1 MDQNDLKNLPRNT
14 QILLGVGL
22 LAFIATFFPFDG
34 IHEHGFGADEN
45 AWNGV
50 AGVLGALA
58 ITLGLVAAVAQTLAA
73 ESMPKLGVSWSFIM
87 AALGAFATL
96 MFIIH
101 WIALPSDT
109 VFGVH
114 FGLSLQWGGY
124 LEIILC
130 IVFTAVAGMM
140 LRESGEAMPWANHG
154 GTAAPPAA

>member
-1 MDQNDLKNLPRNT
+1 MDQNDVKALPRNV
-14 QILLGVGL
+14 QLLLGAGL

-34 IHEHGFGADEN
+34 IHEHGLGADEN

-58 ITLGLVAAVAQTLAA
+58 ITLAALCALAQTFAA
-73 ESMPKLGVSWSFIM
+73 ASLPRLGVSWSFIT

-101 WIALPSDT
+101 WIALPSAT

-124 LEIILC
+124 LEIILS
-130 IVFTAVAGMM
+130 IIFTGAAVAL
-140 LRESGEAMPWANHG
+140 LRESGEPMPWHSEG
-154 GTAAPPAA
+154 VSAPPAA

>member
-1 MDQNDLKNLPRNT
+1 MDQNDVTNLPRNV
-14 QILLGVGL
+14 QILLGAGL

-34 IHEHGFGADEN
+34 IHFHGLGANEN

-58 ITLGLVAAVAQTLAA
+58 ITLGFGAALAQTFAA
-73 ESMPKLGVSWSFIM
+73 ASMPKLSVSWTFIT
-87 AALGAFATL
+87 ATLGAFATL

-114 FGLSLQWGGY
+114 FGLTLQWGGY
-124 LEIILC
+124 VEIILC
-130 IVFTAVAGMM
+130 IIFTAVAVMM
-140 LRESGEAMPWANHG
+140 LRESGETMPWDSG
-154 GTAAPPAA
+154 SAAPPAA

>member
-1 MDQNDLKNLPRNT
+1 MDQDDIKALPRNV

-34 IHEHGFGADEN
+34 IHEHGLGADEN

-58 ITLGLVAAVAQTLAA
+58 ITLGFLAA
-73 ESMPKLGVSWSFIM
+73 LGQTFAAASMPKLAVSWAFIT
-87 AALGAFATL
+87 AALGAFATF

-101 WIALPSDT
+101 WIALPSDE

-114 FGLSLQWGGY
+114 IGLSLQWGGY
-124 LEIILC
+124 VEIILC
-130 IVFTAVAGMM
+130 VVFTAVALMM
-140 LRESGEAMPWANHG
+140 LRESGEAMPWENRG
-154 GTAAPPAA
+154 DAAPPAA

>member
-1 MDQNDLKNLPRNT
+1 MDQNDVTNLPRNV
-14 QILLGVGL
+14 QIMLGAGL

-34 IHEHGFGADEN
+34 IHEHGLGADEN

-58 ITLGLVAAVAQTLAA
+58 ITLGFAVAVGQSFAA
-73 ESMPKLGVSWSFIM
+73 ASLPKLSISWSFIT

-101 WIALPSDT
+101 WIALPSAT

-124 LEIILC
+124 VEIILC
-130 IVFTAVAGMM
+130 IAFTAVAVMM
-140 LRESGEAMPWANHG
+140 LRESGEAMPWDNHG
-154 GTAAPPAA
+154 ATAPPAA

>member
-1 MDQNDLKNLPRNT
+1 MDQNDVTNLPRNV
-14 QILLGVGL
+14 QIMLGVGL

-34 IHEHGFGADEN
+34 IHEHGLGADEN

-58 ITLGLVAAVAQTLAA
+58 IMLGFVVVVGQTFAAAN
-73 ESMPKLGVSWSFIM
+73 MPKLGVSWSFIT

-96 MFIIH
+96 MFVIH
-101 WIALPSDT
+101 WIALPSET

-124 LEIILC
+124 IEIILC
-130 IVFTAVAGMM
+130 IVFTAVAVMM
-140 LRESGEAMPWANHG
+140 LRESGEAMPWDSQGA
-154 GTAAPPAA
+154 AAPPAA

>member
-1 MDQNDLKNLPRNT
+1 MDQNDVKALPRNV
-14 QILLGVGL
+14 QILLGAGL

-34 IHEHGFGADEN
+34 IHEHGLGADEN

-50 AGVLGALA
+50 AGVLGAVA
-58 ITLGLVAAVAQTLAA
+58 ITLGFLVALGQTFAVA
-73 ESMPKLGVSWSFIM
+73 SMPKLAVSWSFIT

-101 WIALPSDT
+101 WIALPSDE

-124 LEIILC
+124 VEIILC
-130 IVFTAVAGMM
+130 IIFTAVAVMM
-140 LRESGEAMPWANHG
+140 LRESGESMPWENRG
-154 GTAAPPAA
+154 AAPPPAA